1 MKKYRINVTEI
12 DEQGNETPWQPGK
25 IAECNGFC
33 ILGVDR
39 SREQEEDKA
48 AMQSVIHGI
57 SIQHLAACVMNDK
70 HLYRGALLAL
80 MDKMLGDKAQK
91 PDVEEEV

>member
-1 MKKYRINVTEI
+1 MNKYRINVTEI

-25 IAECNGFC
+25 IKECNGFC

-39 SREQEEDKA
+39 SREQEEDKT

-57 SIQHLAACVMNDK
+57 TIGHLAECVKNDK
-70 HLYRGALLAL
+70 HLYQGALLPL
-80 MDKMLGDKAQK
+80 MNKMLGDKAQK
-91 PDVEEEV
+91 PDAEEEA

>member
-12 DEQGNETPWQPGK
+12 DEQGNETPWCPGK
-25 IAECNGFC
+25 IAECNGFYV
-33 ILGVDR
+33 LGVDR

-57 SIQHLAACVMNDK
+57 NIQHLAACVMNDK
-70 HLYRGALLAL
+70 HLYQGALLAV
-80 MDKMLGDKAQK
+80 MNKMLGGKAQK
-91 PDVEEEV
+91 PDVEEDL

>member
-39 SREQEEDKA
+39 SREQEEGKG
-48 AMQSVIHGI
+48 AMQSVIHDINIG
-57 SIQHLAACVMNDK
+57 HLAACVKNDK
-70 HLYRGALLAL
+70 HLYQGALLAL